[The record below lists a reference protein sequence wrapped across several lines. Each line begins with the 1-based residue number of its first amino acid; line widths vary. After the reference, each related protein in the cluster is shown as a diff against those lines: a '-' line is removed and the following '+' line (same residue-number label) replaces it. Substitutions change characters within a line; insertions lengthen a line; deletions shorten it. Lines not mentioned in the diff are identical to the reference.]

1 VVWGMPGLVY
11 AAGQADAVC
20 PLDRLAEEVTRR
32 VLQSRRSPPQAD
44 LKSYVTWGGPLEK

>member
-1 VVWGMPGLVY
+1 
-11 AAGQADAVC
+11 
-20 PLDRLAEEVTRR
+20 